1 MEAGFARVCVNPPHG
16 TRMMGFG
23 VRDQGP
29 GCETIRDDIF
39 IRALYLRH
47 GGEEAVIATF
57 DMCFIGREDADR
69 FKGAIGRLLD
79 LALRQIL
86 LNASHNHVG
95 PASGYWAYGDYLP
108 PEHLYLRELERAV
121 AEAVDAARG
130 RARAVSVWADTGRSA
145 VPMNRRR
152 RMPDGHIDNRPNPE
166 GVVCDALPVCVYK
179 DEDGAPVACLFSV
192 SAHPAIV
199 SGTAISAEYPGVA
212 TRRVDEHLGV
222 PCSMF
227 LQGCGGDAMTSV
239 AGRDR
244 DTWRFDWEVVEEV
257 GDMLGDEVIALLD
270 GGLEEYAPDL
280 RTALVETHWPL
291 ETPDRGEFEGWAAR
305 LIPGAPPREQGIY
318 ELWGARQLELLE
330 RGQTLRTSASVL
342 VQGMQLGDGLRL
354 VAIEGEPVAEHG
366 LNVLAFYG
374 DGVTFPL
381 GYSNGEA
388 LYLPVT
394 RQLSEGG
401 YEVTAYPEYGYP
413 ARLAP
418 GMEEIV
424 EKELEELRAA
434 GIT

>member
-1 MEAGFARVCVNPPHG
+1 MEAGFARVCVNPPPG

-23 VRDQGP
+23 VRDQGL
-29 GCETIRDDIF
+29 GSETIRDDIF
-39 IRALYLRH
+39 TRVLYARE

-79 LALRQIL
+79 LSPRQIL

-108 PEHLYLRELERAV
+108 PERLYLRELEHAVVEAAGDAKDRA
-121 AEAVDAARG
+121 E
-130 RARAVSVWADTGRSA
+130 AVSVWAGTGRSA

-152 RMPDGHIDNRPNPE
+152 RMPDGDIENRPNPS
-166 GVVCDALPVCVYK
+166 GVVCDALPVCLLK
-179 DEDGAPVACLFSV
+179 DGNGAPVACLFSI

-212 TRRVDEHLGV
+212 IRRTDEHLGV
-222 PCSMF
+222 PCSIF

-239 AGRDR
+239 AGRGR
-244 DTWRFDWEVVEEV
+244 DSWRFDWEVVDQV
-257 GDMLGDEVIALLD
+257 GDMLSREVATVLD
-270 GGLEEYAPDL
+270 GGLEEYAPDV
-280 RTALVETHWPL
+280 RTALVETNWPL
-291 ETPDRGEFEGWAAR
+291 EALDRCEFETWAAK

-318 ELWGARQLELLE
+318 EMWGERQLELLE
-330 RGQTLRTSASVL
+330 RGQALPAAASVL
-342 VQGMQLGDGLRL
+342 VQGIQLGAHLRII
-354 VAIEGEPVAEHG
+354 AIEGEPVAEHG

-374 DGVTFPL
+374 DGTTFPL

-388 LYLPVT
+388 LYLPVS
-394 RQLSEGG
+394 RQLPEGG

-413 ARLAP
+413 ARLAA
-418 GMEEIV
+418 GMEQIV
-424 EKELEELRAA
+424 EDALEELREA
-434 GIT
+434 GIR